1 MSGRS
6 LIHEH
11 GADEQIRALGIGFE
25 RYDDL
30 MLSIELALL
39 RYPEM
44 FPTIPKT
51 RLSIC
56 KTNEFVGGQFS
67 EIPSLAMDSKDCK
80 NDHKFELFRNALS
93 KIAKADTA
101 SSRAAIQASKAT
113 KPSLHTRFVYDPAK
127 GRV

>member
-1 MSGRS
+1 MSGRC

-11 GADEQIRALGIGFE
+11 GTEKQIQALGIGFE

-30 MLSIELALL
+30 MLSVELALI

-44 FPTIPKT
+44 FPVIPKT

-67 EIPSLAMDSKDCK
+67 EIPSLAI
-80 NDHKFELFRNALS
+80 FFY
-93 KIAKADTA
+93 
-101 SSRAAIQASKAT
+101 
-113 KPSLHTRFVYDPAK
+113 YDETSVSIVAVESNESESY
-127 GRV
+127 GL